1 MERHFPIKSGQ
12 PIEMALLILNF
23 VTEFLN
29 KGKELVCQKWSGEL
43 FQPENMDHLQSRSE
57 ETETNPVSWKSRN
70 SAGIFKGL
78 FFVNSKRLKSSQRFS
93 EVRIFSEDDPRAT
106 EVSQISPTNNRTAEG
121 NVSKI
126 FVNHACYR
134 QIG

>member
-57 ETETNPVSWKSRN
+57 ETETNPVSWKGRNPEFRRN

-106 EVSQISPTNNRTAEG
+106 EVS
-121 NVSKI
+121 
-126 FVNHACYR
+126 
-134 QIG
+134 